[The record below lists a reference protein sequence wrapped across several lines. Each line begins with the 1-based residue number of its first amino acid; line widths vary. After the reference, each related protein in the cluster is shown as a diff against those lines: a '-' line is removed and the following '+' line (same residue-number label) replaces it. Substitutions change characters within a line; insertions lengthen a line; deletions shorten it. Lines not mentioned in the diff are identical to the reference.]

1 MTMARKEANFDLYKL
16 LIFHLVLWLK
26 RQLKI
31 LMSGYIRFIIT
42 MMKSHLNKIL

>member
-1 MTMARKEANFDLYKL
+1 MTMARKEANFDLY
-16 LIFHLVLWLK
+16 I
-26 RQLKI
+26 KI